1 MDTQR
6 RAHTSLRTLL
16 TTTFCAL
23 CSLAAQADCSRP
35 MQVPV
40 SATGQSVIISEGTI
54 SGIYPELLRSLGGK
68 DGCEFVLSPMPRARQ
83 ELLFETGKAD
93 LLVPA
98 VKTSRRDEHG
108 IFVPLTRS
116 RATIISLDARRAPFK
131 SMYDLLERKDVRVVL
146 VRGFDYGQPYQ
157 ELVEALQRHNRLVL
171 ESDPLAVAR
180 VLKANPGD
188 VTIMAPVIFAGAIQ
202 DDARVSDLAD
212 KLRFDPVAEL
222 PWGDNGLYISKNSLS
237 KEDSATLLALLNRP
251 TVANT
256 LWKSFQTYYPASV
269 LKESIRPRDSK

>member
-1 MDTQR
+1 MHTQR
-6 RAHTSLRTLL
+6 RARTHMRHLL
-16 TTTFCAL
+16 TATACAL

-35 MQVPV
+35 MQVPM
-40 SATGQSVIISEGTI
+40 SSTGQSVIINEGAI

-68 DGCEFVLSPMPRARQ
+68 DGCEFVLTPVPRARQ
-83 ELLFETGKAD
+83 ELLFETAKAD

-98 VKTSRRDEHG
+98 VRTPRRDEHG

-116 RATIISLDARRAPFK
+116 RATVIAQDARRAPFK
-131 SMYDLLERKDVRVVL
+131 SMYDLIERKDVRVVL

-157 ELVEALQRHNRLVL
+157 ELIEVLQRQNRLVL

-188 VTIMAPVIFAGAIQ
+188 VTIMAPVILVGAIQ
-202 DDARVSDLAD
+202 DDARVSDLLD
-212 KLRFDPVAEL
+212 KLRFDPIAEL
-222 PWGDNGLYISKNSLS
+222 PWGDNGLYISKSSVS

-251 TVANT
+251 TVAST

>member
-1 MDTQR
+1 MPTHLPR
-6 RAHTSLRTLL
+6 LL
-16 TTTFCAL
+16 ACLALVCAQPVL
-23 CSLAAQADCSRP
+23 ADCSRP

-40 SATGQSVIISEGTI
+40 SSTGQSVIISDGEI
-54 SGIYPELLRSLGGK
+54 SGIYPELLRSLGK
-68 DGCEFVLSPMPRARQ
+68 DGCEFAMTPVPRARQ

-98 VKTSRRDEHG
+98 TKTQRRDEHG
-108 IFVPLTRS
+108 VFVPLTRS
-116 RATIISLDARRAPFK
+116 RATLIATDAKRAPFK
-131 SMYDLLERKDVRVVL
+131 SAYDLLERKDVRVVL
-146 VRGFDYGQPYQ
+146 VRGFDYGAAYL
-157 ELVEALQRHNRLVL
+157 ELMEALQRQNRLVL

-188 VTIMAPVIFAGAIQ
+188 VTIMAPVIFVGAIQ
-202 DDARVSDLAD
+202 DDARVSDMLD
-212 KLRFDPVAEL
+212 KLRFDPIAEL

-237 KEDSATLLALLNRP
+237 KEDSAALLALLNRP
-251 TVANT
+251 TVAST

>member
-1 MDTQR
+1 VRLPTFVSR
-6 RAHTSLRTLL
+6 LL
-16 TTTFCAL
+16 ACLAL
-23 CSLAAQADCSRP
+23 ATGGVATANCSRP
-35 MQVPV
+35 MQVPM
-40 SATGQSVIISEGTI
+40 SSTGQSVIISDGEI

-68 DGCEFVLSPMPRARQ
+68 DGCEFVLTPVPRARQ

-98 VKTSRRDEHG
+98 TKTQRRDEHG

-116 RATIISLDARRAPFK
+116 RATLISLDGKRAPFK
-131 SMYDLLERKDVRVVL
+131 SAYDLIERKDVRVVL
-146 VRGFDYGQPYQ
+146 VRGFDYGVAYQ
-157 ELVEALQRHNRLVL
+157 ELTEALQRQNRLVL

-188 VTIMAPVIFAGAIQ
+188 VTIMAPVILVGAIQ
-202 DDARVSDLAD
+202 DDARVSDMVD
-212 KLRFDPVAEL
+212 KLRFDPIAEL

-251 TVANT
+251 TVAST
-256 LWKSFQTYYPASV
+256 LWKSFQTYYPANV

>member
-6 RAHTSLRTLL
+6 RAHTCLRTLL
-16 TTTFCAL
+16 TASVCAL
-23 CSLAAQADCSRP
+23 SSLAAQADCSRP
-35 MQVPV
+35 MQVPM
-40 SATGQSVIISEGTI
+40 SSTGQSVIITEGAI

-68 DGCEFVLSPMPRARQ
+68 DGCEFILVPVPRARQ

-98 VKTSRRDEHG
+98 VKTPRRDEHG

-116 RATIISLDARRAPFK
+116 RATVISQDTRRPPFK
-131 SMYDLLERKDVRVVL
+131 SMYDLIERKDVRVVL
-146 VRGFDYGQPYQ
+146 VRGFDYGVAYQ
-157 ELVEALQRHNRLVL
+157 EMIEVLQRQNRLVL

-188 VTIMAPVIFAGAIQ
+188 VTIMAPVILVGAMQ
-202 DDARVSDLAD
+202 NDARVSDMVD
-212 KLRFDPVAEL
+212 KLRFDPIAEL

-237 KEDSATLLALLNRP
+237 QEDSATLLALLNRP
-251 TVANT
+251 TVAGT

-269 LKESIRPRDSK
+269 LKESIRPR

>member
-1 MDTQR
+1 MVNRLAQAPL
-6 RAHTSLRTLL
+6 RALLISTL
-16 TTTFCAL
+16 CAL
-23 CSLAAQADCSRP
+23 AASAVQAGCSRP

-40 SATGQSVIISEGTI
+40 SATGLSVIIADNEIT
-54 SGIYPELLRSLGGK
+54 GIYPELLRALTK
-68 DGCEFVLSPMPRARQ
+68 EGCEFILVPVPRARQ

-98 VKTSRRDEHG
+98 VKTPRRDEHG

-116 RATIISLDARRAPFK
+116 RATVISQDTRRPPFK
-131 SMYDLLERKDVRVVL
+131 SMYDLIERKDVRVVL
-146 VRGFDYGQPYQ
+146 VRGFDYGVAYQ
-157 ELVEALQRHNRLVL
+157 EMIEVLQRQNRLVL

-188 VTIMAPVIFAGAIQ
+188 VTIMAPVILVGAMQ
-202 DDARVSDLAD
+202 NDARVSDMVD
-212 KLRFDPVAEL
+212 KLRFDPIAEL

-237 KEDSATLLALLNRP
+237 QEDSATLLALLNRP
-251 TVANT
+251 TVAST

-269 LKESIRPRDSK
+269 LKESIRPR